1 MADAENPAG
10 PGETAE
16 AEGPEGSG
24 EPGRL
29 EGPEGSEGSEEP
41 GGLEATERAGW
52 AGVPDQW
59 DEAVLATLFTQSGVG
74 LVVLDPQLRLV
85 RANAHFEGVAT
96 KEYIGRRFTDAF
108 RLDDPEGS
116 EELLKQVLVGR
127 GPVRDH
133 LVSGRLRTIPG
144 DRQFQVSAYR
154 LDAPGGDPDA
164 PGGDGPGA
172 PGQGHHGAD
181 APALGLVTTVVDVTD
196 RERAR
201 ARETALAAVRDT
213 VGGSLDTA
221 ATCRALIDAL
231 VPGFADLAAVEVVDD
246 VLRGVDPPVGPLPP
260 DTPLCRAASGRCDT
274 PGDKPQ
280 PQPDPDLAPDPREDR
295 PRPAGV
301 TRRLP
306 LRTPFALTAA
316 DLRPRLVPLTPDTPW
331 LDADAHAA
339 HAVAESGAHSLIVVP
354 LSLRGAVLGLVSLY
368 RCGAAEPFDEDDV
381 TLAVAAATRAALA
394 IDNARRFER
403 EHVIA
408 STVQRRLLP
417 QAAREQAAVE
427 TAHVLLPGR
436 DSGCWYDTIALAGAR
451 TALVVGRV
459 EGEGLQTAIVM
470 GQLRTVIQA
479 LADLDLEPEEVLAR
493 LKDTADRLA
502 EERDSLPPADVLQRE
517 PLSAGCLYGV
527 YDPFARTCTVARAGH
542 PAPIVV
548 GPDGRAVP
556 FDVPEGPGLFSDD
569 SALFAPAVVTLDV
582 GSLLAFCTA
591 DLLTGDRAAERIAET
606 LSRPGRTLRQA
617 GDDVVYALPADTRAG
632 GAALLLARTGTVS
645 DHKVATWDLSQERRA
660 PATARA
666 LVRDRLQEW
675 GLDEDTVEASQLIV
689 SELVTNAVRY
699 GTPPLRLRVLLD
711 STLTCEVHDGSPA
724 SPHLRHART
733 VDEGGR
739 GLFIV
744 SRLASHWGARHGPD
758 GKVLWTEQDL
768 PGGASERT
776 AALRPA

>member
-1 MADAENPAG
+1 MDG
-10 PGETAE
+10 PD
-16 AEGPEGSG
+16 P
-24 EPGRL
+24 L
-29 EGPEGSEGSEEP
+29 
-41 GGLEATERAGW
+41 
-52 AGVPDQW
+52 
-59 DEAVLATLFTQSGVG
+59 DEALLATLFDQSAVG
-74 LVVLDPQLRLV
+74 LVVLDPQFRLV
-85 RANAHFEGVAT
+85 RVNARLEGEET
-96 KEYIGRRFTDAF
+96 REHIGRRFTDAF
-108 RLDDPEGS
+108 RLDDPEEA
-116 EELLKQVLVGR
+116 EELLKQVLAGE

-133 LVSGRLRTIPG
+133 LVSGRLRTLPG
-144 DRQFQVSAYR
+144 DRRFQVSAYR
-154 LDAPGGDPDA
+154 LDTPGG
-164 PGGDGPGA
+164 GPG
-172 PGQGHHGAD
+172 
-181 APALGLVTTVVDVTD
+181 APALGLVATVVDVTE

-201 ARETALAAVRDT
+201 AREAALSAVRDT

-221 ATCRALIDAL
+221 ATCRALADAL
-231 VPGFADLAAVEVVDD
+231 VPGFADFAVVEVVDD

-274 PGDKPQ
+274 PGATAEAGDGGGSSP
-280 PQPDPDLAPDPREDR
+280 PRSAEAGGGAGR

-301 TRRLP
+301 TRHLP
-306 LRTPFALTAA
+306 LRTPFALAVA
-316 DLRPRLVPLTPDTPW
+316 DLRPRLVPLSPGTPW
-331 LDADAHAA
+331 LEADEHGAY
-339 HAVAESGAHSLIVVP
+339 AVAEKGAHSLIVVP
-354 LSLRGAVLGLVSLY
+354 LTLRGAVLGLVSLY

-381 TLAVAAATRAALA
+381 ALAGTAATRAALA

-417 QAAREQAAVE
+417 QTARQQAAVE

-436 DSGCWYDTIALAGAR
+436 DSGCWFDTIALSGAR
-451 TALVVGRV
+451 TALVVGSV
-459 EGEGLQTAIVM
+459 EGEGLQSAIVM

-502 EERDSLPPADVLQRE
+502 HERDALPPADTLQHE
-517 PLSAGCLYGV
+517 PLRAGCLYGV

-542 PAPIVV
+542 PAPLIV

-556 FDVPEGPGLFSDD
+556 FDVPEGPGLFSEDG
-569 SALFAPAVVTLDV
+569 ALFAPAVATLDV

-591 DLLTGDRAAERIAET
+591 DLLSGDRAADRVAEA
-606 LSRPGRTLRQA
+606 LARPGRSLRQL
-617 GDDVVYALPADTRAG
+617 GDDIVYALPDDTRSA

-660 PATARA
+660 PATART
-666 LVRDRLQEW
+666 LVRDRLQGW
-675 GLDEDTVEASQLIV
+675 GLDEDTVEASELIV

-699 GTPPLRLRVLLD
+699 GDPPLRLRLLLD
-711 STLTCEVHDGSPA
+711 STLTCEVHDGSTA

-744 SRLASHWGARHGPD
+744 STLASHWGARHGPD

-768 PGGASERT
+768 PGGESEPPPPSDSSDSSDSLDRWDLSGLSPDPDG
-776 AALRPA
+776 APDS

>member
-1 MADAENPAG
+1 M
-10 PGETAE
+10 
-16 AEGPEGSG
+16 
-24 EPGRL
+24 
-29 EGPEGSEGSEEP
+29 
-41 GGLEATERAGW
+41 
-52 AGVPDQW
+52 
-59 DEAVLATLFTQSGVG
+59 
-74 LVVLDPQLRLV
+74 
-85 RANAHFEGVAT
+85 
-96 KEYIGRRFTDAF
+96 
-108 RLDDPEGS
+108 
-116 EELLKQVLVGR
+116 
-127 GPVRDH
+127 
-133 LVSGRLRTIPG
+133 
-144 DRQFQVSAYR
+144 
-154 LDAPGGDPDA
+154 
-164 PGGDGPGA
+164 
-172 PGQGHHGAD
+172 
-181 APALGLVTTVVDVTD
+181 
-196 RERAR
+196 
-201 ARETALAAVRDT
+201 
-213 VGGSLDTA
+213 
-221 ATCRALIDAL
+221 
-231 VPGFADLAAVEVVDD
+231 
-246 VLRGVDPPVGPLPP
+246 
-260 DTPLCRAASGRCDT
+260 
-274 PGDKPQ
+274 
-280 PQPDPDLAPDPREDR
+280 
-295 PRPAGV
+295 
-301 TRRLP
+301 
-306 LRTPFALTAA
+306 
-316 DLRPRLVPLTPDTPW
+316 
-331 LDADAHAA
+331 
-339 HAVAESGAHSLIVVP
+339 P

-666 LVRDRLQEW
+666 LVRDRFRSGAW
-675 GLDEDTVEASQLIV
+675 TRTPSRRRSSSSANWSPTPSATAPRRCGCASCSTPRSPARSTTVPPPPR
-689 SELVTNAVRY
+689 TC
-699 GTPPLRLRVLLD
+699 GTRGP
-711 STLTCEVHDGSPA
+711 STRAAGACSSSPA
-724 SPHLRHART
+724 SPPTGEPATAPTARCCGPNRT
-733 VDEGGR
+733 CRAARRSGRRRSGRPDPAGTGGGR
-739 GLFIV
+739 PYCQ
-744 SRLASHWGARHGPD
+744 RHQARWLA
-758 GKVLWTEQDL
+758 
-768 PGGASERT
+768 
-776 AALRPA
+776 

>member
-1 MADAENPAG
+1 MEGAG
-10 PGETAE
+10 
-16 AEGPEGSG
+16 
-24 EPGRL
+24 
-29 EGPEGSEGSEEP
+29 
-41 GGLEATERAGW
+41 RAGW
-52 AGVPDQW
+52 AGVPDRW
-59 DEAVLATLFTQSGVG
+59 DKAVLATLFTQSGVG

-96 KEYIGRRFTDAF
+96 REYIGRRFTDAF

-116 EELLKQVLVGR
+116 EELLKQVLAGR

-172 PGQGHHGAD
+172 PGQGHHGAE

-201 ARETALAAVRDT
+201 ARETALTAVRDT

-280 PQPDPDLAPDPREDR
+280 PQPDPDPDPREDR
-295 PRPAGV
+295 PRPAAV

-368 RCGAAEPFDEDDV
+368 RCGAAESFDEDDV

-768 PGGASERT
+768 PGGAPERT
-776 AALRPA
+776 AALRPT